1 MSHAQAAAY
10 RRLPWS
16 VEDIPYGAIERR
28 TVEDEGLL
36 YLVASASFIEIT
48 SDLYT
53 RNLVAFFKEDSGIV
67 DWLVHHWE
75 PEELQHGDALKRYVR
90 VAWPD
95 FDWDAAYRGF
105 VAEYSR
111 YCSVGQL
118 APTRALEMVARCVV
132 ETGTASFYRM
142 LSETAPEPVLCLI
155 ASCISGDEVRHYK
168 YFYRFFRRYCARE
181 NPGRVAVF
189 KTLWARAMEVDDED
203 AYTAFKHVYLT
214 HNPDAGFE
222 RDDYAAFRASVRR
235 LAKDHFP
242 YDMAMKMFF
251 RPLELAPAIRRMVL
265 PPVIA
270 ATRLAL
276 SR

>member
-16 VEDIPYGAIERR
+16 MEDIPYDAVERSA
-28 TVEDEGLL
+28 VDNEGLL

-53 RNLVAFFKEDSGIV
+53 RNLVAFFEDDSGIV
-67 DWLVHHWE
+67 DWLTHHWE
-75 PEELQHGDALKRYVR
+75 PEELQHGAALKRYVR

-105 VAEYSR
+105 VAEYSCH
-111 YCSVGQL
+111 CSVGQL

-142 LSETAPEPVLCLI
+142 LSEMAPEPVLCLI
-155 ASCISGDEVRHYK
+155 ASRIAGDEVRHYK
-168 YFYRFFRRYCARE
+168 YFYRFFRRYCTRE

-189 KTLWARAMEVDDED
+189 KTLLARAMEVDDED
-203 AYTAFKHVYLT
+203 AYTAFKHVYLMC
-214 HNPDAGFE
+214 NPDADFE
-222 RDDYAAFRASVRR
+222 RDDYADFRAGVRR

-242 YDMAMKMFF
+242 YDMALKMFF
-251 RPLELAPAIRRMVL
+251 RPLGLAPAIRRVVL